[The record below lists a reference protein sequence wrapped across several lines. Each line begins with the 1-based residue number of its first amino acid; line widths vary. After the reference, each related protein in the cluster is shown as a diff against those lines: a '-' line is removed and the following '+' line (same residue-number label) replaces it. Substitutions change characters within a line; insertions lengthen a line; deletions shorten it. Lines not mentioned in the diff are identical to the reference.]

1 MSEKRVRKPVA
12 TAAQPDLNKRTK
24 KEWIE
29 SASPVFNVERFEMA
43 GALFDCQDGDE
54 LSQKEVKQ
62 KLDAYLHPDKKKE
75 EEQTNVDSTS

>member
-1 MSEKRVRKPVA
+1 MSEKRARKSSA
-12 TAAQPDLNKRTK
+12 TAAQSDLNKRTK
-24 KEWIE
+24 IEWIE

-54 LSQKEVKQ
+54 LSQQEVKQ